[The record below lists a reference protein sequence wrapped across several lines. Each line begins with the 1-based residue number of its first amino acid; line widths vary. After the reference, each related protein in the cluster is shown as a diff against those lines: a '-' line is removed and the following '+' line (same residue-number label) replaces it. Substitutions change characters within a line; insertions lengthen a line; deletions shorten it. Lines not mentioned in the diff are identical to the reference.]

1 MIYNE
6 ITKNEEG
13 EREVKVFTDEKK
25 RCIVKL
31 VNVECIEVDPQH
43 MYIKISGEDNQAKIS
58 EFDNSNINEASE
70 NCEKWFGRKIP
81 GPTIEKAY
89 HTDSFD
95 RFSLELI
102 AETKAFNHKNEPLPL
117 EDIKPGSKCSVFVE
131 FSEICFSR
139 KNFAPIW
146 KIVQVKIHEEEKP
159 PPPPEPETPEIE
171 AYPEECMFE
180 DEDSK

>member
-31 VNVECIEVDPQH
+31 VNVKCIEVDPQH

-89 HTDSFD
+89 NTDSFD

-102 AETKAFNHKNEPLPL
+102 AETKAFNHKN
-117 EDIKPGSKCSVFVE
+117 
-131 FSEICFSR
+131 
-139 KNFAPIW
+139 
-146 KIVQVKIHEEEKP
+146 
-159 PPPPEPETPEIE
+159 
-171 AYPEECMFE
+171 
-180 DEDSK
+180 

>member
-13 EREVKVFTDEKK
+13 EREVKVFTDDKK

-31 VNVECIEVDPQH
+31 VNVECIELETHH
-43 MYIKISGEDNQAKIS
+43 MYIKVSGEDNQAKIN
-58 EFDNSNINEASE
+58 EFDDSNMKEASE

-102 AETKAFNHKNEPLPL
+102 TETKT
-117 EDIKPGSKCSVFVE
+117 I
-131 FSEICFSR
+131 EIGM
-139 KNFAPIW
+139 KTTWMILTVIHPTGNVNLVLLMLTVLA
-146 KIVQVKIHEEEKP
+146 IVVGK
-159 PPPPEPETPEIE
+159 
-171 AYPEECMFE
+171 M
-180 DEDSK
+180 

>member
-13 EREVKVFTDEKK
+13 EREVKVFTDDKK

-31 VNVECIEVDPQH
+31 VNVECIELETHH
-43 MYIKISGEDNQAKIS
+43 MYIKVSGEDNQAKIN
-58 EFDNSNINEASE
+58 EFDDSNMKEASE

-102 AETKAFNHKNEPLPL
+102 TETKAFNNKNEPLPI
-117 EDIKPGSKCSVFVE
+117 EVFVE

-139 KNFAPIW
+139 KNFSPIW
-146 KIVQVKIHEEEKP
+146 KIVQVKIHEEEK